1 VTFVFARTFRSGWAR
16 PTCLFA
22 RRFAA
27 AGAIAA
33 ACGGVSLA
41 PADARADTGDVVAAE
56 ALFRSGR
63 DLLEAKD
70 YAHAC
75 PKLAE
80 SFRLDPATG
89 TLLALAICHER
100 DGKLA
105 SAWGEY
111 SDVASRSKA
120 EGRNDREVAARSK
133 VEELQSQLSTLTIV
147 VPDAAQVPGLE
158 VKRGGT
164 TIAPAWFGTPVPVNG
179 GTVSIDATAPGKK
192 PRHGE
197 ITLAPNGDR
206 QSVTIDPLEEAG
218 SPAVA
223 PAPVPT
229 TAGAPAPGASGGPAA
244 ATATAS
250 SGPAVNAATAPIA
263 PAPSRSTDDPPAG
276 GLGPVQVTGLF
287 AGAVGVVGLGLGTFF
302 AVQAANKNSDSKSE
316 CEGGS
321 NTCTALGSKDRNDA
335 LSAGN
340 IATGMFIGGGVLA
353 ATGVALV
360 VWGGRRSQEAA
371 SPSPRTSLRLVPTG
385 DPHGFGGVLQGSF

>member
-1 VTFVFARTFRSGWAR
+1 VISVFARTFQWGWVR
-16 PTCLFA
+16 PTCLLA
-22 RRFAA
+22 RRFTG
-27 AGAIAA
+27 AGALVG
-33 ACGGVSLA
+33 ACGGVSLM
-41 PADARADTGDVVAAE
+41 PAEARADTGDVVAAE
-56 ALFRSGR
+56 ALFRSGK
-63 DLLEAKD
+63 DLLAAKD

-120 EGRNDREVAARSK
+120 EGRTDREVAARSK
-133 VEELQSQLSTLTIV
+133 VEELQSQLSTLTII

-164 TIAPAWFGTPVPVNG
+164 AIAPAWFGTPVPVNG

-206 QSVTIDPLEEAG
+206 ESVTIDPLEDATA
-218 SPAVA
+218 PAVAVVPVPATTAPTVPTATTTTAPVA
-223 PAPVPT
+223 PAP
-229 TAGAPAPGASGGPAA
+229 PGATS
-244 ATATAS
+244 
-250 SGPAVNAATAPIA
+250 APR
-263 PAPSRSTDDPPAG
+263 PGTDSAKSDPTLDRP
-276 GLGPVQVTGLF
+276 GLSPLQVTGLF

-302 AVQAANKNSDSKSE
+302 TVQASDKNNDSQGE
-316 CEGGS
+316 CEG
-321 NTCTALGSKDRNDA
+321 NACTQTGAKNRKDA
-335 LSAGN
+335 LTDGN

-353 ATGVALV
+353 AAGAAFVI
-360 VWGGRRSQEAA
+360 WGGHRSQETA
-371 SPSPRTSLRLVPTG
+371 PSPATSLRLVPTSG
-385 DPHGFGGVLQGSF
+385 PHGFGGMLEGSF

>member
-1 VTFVFARTFRSGWAR
+1 VISLFARTFRCGWIR
-16 PTCLFA
+16 PTCLLA
-22 RRFAA
+22 RPF
-27 AGAIAA
+27 AGAGALVV
-33 ACGGVSLA
+33 ACVGVCVI
-41 PADARADTGDVVAAE
+41 PAEARADTGDVVAAE
-56 ALFRSGR
+56 ALFRSGK
-63 DLLEAKD
+63 DLLAAKD

-120 EGRNDREVAARSK
+120 EGRTDREVAARSK

-164 TIAPAWFGTPVPVNG
+164 AIVPAWFGTPVPVNG
-179 GTVSIDATAPGKK
+179 GPVSIDATAPGKK

-206 QSVTIDPLEEAG
+206 QSVTIDPLEDATA
-218 SPAVA
+218 PAVA
-223 PAPVPT
+223 VVPVPAT
-229 TAGAPAPGASGGPAA
+229 TAATVPT
-244 ATATAS
+244 ATATTA
-250 SGPAVNAATAPIA
+250 PAAPAAPAATSAPRSVTDGGKSEPTPDR
-263 PAPSRSTDDPPAG
+263 PALSP
-276 GLGPVQVTGLF
+276 LQVTGLF

-302 AVQAANKNSDSKSE
+302 AVQASNKNNDSQGE
-316 CEGGS
+316 CDGD
-321 NTCTALGSKDRNDA
+321 TCTETGAKDRKDA
-335 LSAGN
+335 LTDGN
-340 IATGMFIGGGVLA
+340 IATGMFIGGGVLTA
-353 ATGVALV
+353 AGVAFV
-360 VWGGRRSQEAA
+360 IWGAHRSQETA
-371 SPSPRTSLRLVPTG
+371 PSPTTSLRFVPTG
-385 DPHGFGGVLQGSF
+385 GPHGFGAMLQGNF